1 MIQKSIRPT
10 GSHKGCPINRF
21 RIYSYTKNPQPMKIS
36 CSSLMSVFGAV
47 MAILRLES
55 AEPVRLETLKDRI
68 RVTIS
73 GKHFTDYVF
82 GDGASRPFC
91 HPILAAD
98 GTPLTRDFPMAK
110 TDGEETD
117 HPWHRSMWFAHS
129 FMNGVDFW
137 NEAGGDIGRSPKDK
151 GRSEHIE
158 ILEARSGETGRLATR
173 NRWMAP
179 DGREICTDE
188 RVLEFGGDD
197 QARWIDWRVTLMAP
211 SDRLLMLGDN
221 KDGTMAVRVAQW
233 MTAPH
238 RSGGVERGG
247 QGQIVTSRDH
257 FGLAAW
263 GKRAEWCDYYAAH
276 NGKTYGIALFDH
288 PDNLRHPTWWMVRPY
303 GLFAANPFG
312 QHDFENL
319 KDEPHRGD
327 HSIPAGGKLTLQYRF
342 LFHTGNPKEADV
354 AKRYKEY
361 RSKR

>member
-98 GTPLTRDFPMAK
+98 GTPLTRDFPMGK

-221 KDGTMAVRVAQW
+221 KDGTMAVSY
-233 MTAPH
+233 TH
-238 RSGGVERGG
+238 
-247 QGQIVTSRDH
+247 
-257 FGLAAW
+257 L
-263 GKRAEWCDYYAAH
+263 RAHE
-276 NGKTYGIALFDH
+276 T
-288 PDNLRHPTWWMVRPY
+288 
-303 GLFAANPFG
+303 
-312 QHDFENL
+312 
-319 KDEPHRGD
+319 
-327 HSIPAGGKLTLQYRF
+327 
-342 LFHTGNPKEADV
+342 
-354 AKRYKEY
+354 
-361 RSKR
+361 